1 MKTTPTRYLTPALA
15 AMLAL
20 GLSVPPAAE
29 AKKKDDDRG
38 KKKSR
43 SSVQHR
49 ENRGSPRTAHVARKS
64 APSRGP
70 SSRSRAVA
78 SNRQRPSPSRTIHRK
93 PAERHVASR
102 SSPRSRA
109 PQHRLA
115 SASVHRHDNDRNRD
129 HRVTRSSPVK
139 RSSAISQREREVRSR
154 AIARSSD
161 RHRDIRRAP
170 VRRDS
175 DRNHVVRRDRDHD
188 RNRYVSSHR
197 ETRHSHNA
205 RYRDR
210 GHYHSRHEHHSH
222 DWYRNNGWDY
232 DYDYYRVHRQHRY
245 YNDLMATFIF
255 DTSGPSYYSPGYDS
269 PGYSYPARSTYDGY
283 GYDMETLYAVQVELA
298 NAGYYYGE
306 IDGQI
311 GPGSRSAI
319 INYQEDNNLPVTG
332 RVDSYLLESLGIQ

>member
-1 MKTTPTRYLTPALA
+1 MKTTPSRYLTPALA

-29 AKKKDDDRG
+29 AKKKDDDRS

-49 ENRGSPRTAHVARKS
+49 ENRGTPRNAQVARRS
-64 APSRGP
+64 APSRSH
-70 SSRSRAVA
+70 SSKSRAVA
-78 SNRQRPSPSRTIHRK
+78 SSRHRPSPSRTIQRK
-93 PAERHVASR
+93 PVKKHIASR
-102 SSPRSRA
+102 SSSRSRV
-109 PQHRLA
+109 PQQRLA

-129 HRVTRSSPVK
+129 HRVTKSSPVR
-139 RSSAISQREREVRSR
+139 RSSSISQRERDARSR
-154 AIARSSD
+154 AIARSAD
-161 RHRDIRRAP
+161 RHHDIRRAP

-175 DRNHVVRRDRDHD
+175 DRKHVVRSDRDHD

-197 ETRHSHNA
+197 EPRHSHNV
-205 RYRDR
+205 RQRDR

-255 DTSGPSYYSPGYDS
+255 DTSGPAYNS
-269 PGYSYPARSTYDGY
+269 GYSYPARPAYDGY
-283 GYDMETLYAVQVELA
+283 GYDLETLYAVQVELA

-319 INYQEDNNLPVTG
+319 INYQQDYNLPVTG